1 MIKPALLAAGLIL
14 AVSGCTTSGRLYDWG
29 NYENNLFNYYH
40 NPATKAAVIAN
51 HLEYLE
57 ALERNQKRPPP
68 GLLAEAG
75 TLLLIEGDTQRAIT
89 YYQQE
94 HDLWPES
101 RAMMSVLIKNL
112 SGDKN
117 K

>member
-1 MIKPALLAAGLIL
+1 MIKPALLAVGLIL
-14 AVSGCTTSGRLYDWG
+14 TVSGCIPSTHLYDWG

-40 NPATKAAVIAN
+40 KPAIKAEVIAD
-51 HLEYLE
+51 HLTYLE
-57 ALERNQKRPPP
+57 ALERNQQRPPP

-75 TLLLIEGDTQRAIT
+75 TLLLIEGDTERAIT
-89 YYQQE
+89 YYQKE
-94 HDLWPES
+94 YEVWPES
-101 RAMMSVLIKNL
+101 RAMMSVLIENL